1 MEPVM
6 ERFFNEPIMVD
17 LSESIKNK
25 EGTLQMFIQEGTP
38 TDQLIKEID
47 TLKARLQTMQCGSKR
62 GRRRRRRSTRR
73 R

>member
-1 MEPVM
+1 M

-17 LSESIKNK
+17 WCGDKCFPVVLI
-25 EGTLQMFIQEGTP
+25 GTE
-38 TDQLIKEID
+38 
-47 TLKARLQTMQCGSKR
+47 TMQGGSKR